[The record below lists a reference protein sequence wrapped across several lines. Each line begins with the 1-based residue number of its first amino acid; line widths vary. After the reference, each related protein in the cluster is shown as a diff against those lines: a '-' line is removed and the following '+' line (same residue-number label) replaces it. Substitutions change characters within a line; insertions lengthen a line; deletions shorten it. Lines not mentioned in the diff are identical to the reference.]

1 MVFFFIVGI
10 FDMNDQLLQKL
21 EEKMLLLLDQ
31 VETLRLEVQKLQQEN
46 HAFKNAS
53 DMHTKK
59 VQDLIA
65 LLETLPI
72 QATDTLN

>member
-1 MVFFFIVGI
+1 
-10 FDMNDQLLQKL
+10 MNEQLLQKL

-31 VETLRLEVQKLQQEN
+31 VETLRLEVQRLQQEN
-46 HAFKNAS
+46 HGLKNAS
-53 DMHTKK
+53 DVHTKK

-65 LLETLPI
+65 LLETIPV